1 MSLDLQARLKV
12 FLASAPQTI
21 HVIEVLEISHSAI
34 TTQFLWREPYEGS
47 VTTETGLKT
56 VQPLNFATKL
66 AGTSGHL
73 DQKFD
78 ITLDTTDITD
88 LFRQQLDAI
97 AVNTLEKIR
106 LVYRQYLSD
115 DLTAAQATAVL
126 QVESIAYKLGAAT
139 LSAVSPRLNVAR
151 TGEVYS
157 PKAIPMLRG
166 FV

>member
-21 HVIEVLEISHSAI
+21 NVIEVLEISHSAI
-34 TTQFLWREPYEGS
+34 TTQFFWREPYVGS

-56 VQPLNFATKL
+56 VQPLNFSTKL
-66 AGTSGHL
+66 AGSSGHL

-88 LFRQQLDAI
+88 LFRQHLDAI
-97 AVNTLEKIR
+97 AVNTSEKIR
-106 LVYRQYLSD
+106 LMYRQYLSD
-115 DLTAAQATAVL
+115 DLTVAQATAVL

-151 TGEVYS
+151 TGEVYT
-157 PKAIPMLRG
+157 PKAIPMLRA